1 VPTTDRSHDLHDL
14 VGDVTNLLPQSAGIG
29 TIAAGLAAP
38 EAAFPSGRPSRG
50 LRLPEFSIMRL
61 LGFIR
66 RLPVAAIALAAV
78 LTIGLVAAVVA
89 PNRADAQ
96 RLSGEDRAAIEDV
109 VRNYIL
115 ENPQIIV
122 EALDILQAREQAAAA
137 ERQRQVIEERGDQLM
152 GGSSPFIG
160 NPDGDVVLVEFFDY
174 NCGYCKRM
182 LEPMNQLVEEDSGLK
197 IVMKEFPILAESSMV
212 AARAALAAQEQ
223 GLYHAY
229 HNALMGH
236 RGSLDEGVIFD
247 LADEVGLDVDRL
259 RRDMES
265 EAVAQEITAN
275 LELARAL
282 GVRGTPAFV
291 IGGDLIPGA
300 VGYDALRQAIEAERG
315 S

>member
-1 VPTTDRSHDLHDL
+1 
-14 VGDVTNLLPQSAGIG
+14 
-29 TIAAGLAAP
+29 
-38 EAAFPSGRPSRG
+38 
-50 LRLPEFSIMRL
+50 MRL
-61 LGFIR
+61 IGFFR

-223 GLYHAY
+223 DLYHAY

-247 LADEVGLDVDRL
+247 LAEEVGLDVDRL

-291 IGGDLIPGA
+291 IGGELIPGA

>member
-1 VPTTDRSHDLHDL
+1 MRRFGSLRR
-14 VGDVTNLLPQSAGIG
+14 PQ
-29 TIAAGLAAP
+29 
-38 EAAFPSGRPSRG
+38 
-50 LRLPEFSIMRL
+50 
-61 LGFIR
+61 
-66 RLPVAAIALAAV
+66 VAAIALAAV
-78 LTIGLVAAVVA
+78 LAVGLASALVA
-89 PNRADAQ
+89 PSRADAQ
-96 RLSGEDRAAIEDV
+96 RMSGEERSAIEDV

-115 ENPQIIV
+115 ENPEIIV
-122 EALDILQAREQAAAA
+122 EALDILQTREQAAAA
-137 ERQRQVIEERGDQLM
+137 ERQRQAIEERAEELT
-152 GGSSPFIG
+152 GGNSPYLG

-182 LEPMNQLVEEDSGLK
+182 LEPVNRLVEEDSGLK
-197 IVMKEFPILAESSMV
+197 VVMKEFPILAESSMV

-223 GLYHAY
+223 GLYHEY
-229 HNALMGH
+229 HNALMAH

-247 LADEVGLDVDRL
+247 VAADVGLDVDRL

-265 EAVAQEITAN
+265 ETVAREITAN

-300 VGYDALRQAIEAERG
+300 VGYDALRQAIETERG